1 MLTLILFLSLFRS
14 SISQELI
21 VGNLQNQ
28 YGTTGQ
34 SFHKEWSNNGWN
46 NNLDFAIYGWFKLSS
61 QLFSNNWIVGFHF
74 TSNDNTTWSNGS
86 NLGDRV
92 LTFFIQGYYL
102 QAGTYTT
109 QQNQPNVFNSLTYNT
124 NDMDKWAFI
133 YVACTQSGNT
143 FYSYFQLAS
152 SGVVKQQIPNII
164 HFTSNYYQ
172 IYVGYTKYFSNYFG
186 GQICSLY
193 LSAGPNAYTENET
206 TIQQLFNIQPSIAL
220 SCSFCQYMNLQLQFQ
235 FVFLTCDQNGV
246 STPQEPL
253 DIQIISS
260 AVPSLTQ
267 TQSQLAQ
274 SIIQINLK
282 KYQIPLNSDLD
293 ILLNSTQTNL
303 TCLQNLQNEWS
314 SQNCQLVNFKGLGQQ
329 YCYCQGQKPTTI
341 TNDLKSLIQN
351 KNLQTAFSSQGY
363 INITNFS
370 QFYKYALFYI
380 LSSVTLLQLGLYLY
394 GQRLDKKQSMY
405 QISQETHFFSSPFMN
420 SNLTQKNEQQ
430 QQNEKFY
437 DQNPQNKNNV
447 VDLIQL
453 EQEQGNQLKYNKSS
467 KPKKPH
473 QIIQQIEEIQ
483 QLDSLNNEESD
494 DILQNTDKKQ
504 DTQFIAMA
512 NTNSNFIS
520 SINIQTINLIP
531 QQQNSNLI
539 QFQTNNANNIKE
551 PSIAKFEQQQ
561 TYLYNNLDKLN
572 NKDQKEMLYA
582 ENLDQQS
589 NCGNFI
595 VQDQNTERKNNNNNQ
610 QQSLIQNKLPEE
622 DQKIKEQNII
632 HNNLEKLYQKS
643 FAIKI
648 FLLHDFFNIFY
659 TYDSEMSRSIRFN
672 IFYLRTI
679 HSLCLTTIFDDSYN
693 IYQKIFIS
701 VISSLMLVTGVKII
715 TLIHKIYIIG
725 KKLSFII
732 LIGLLVFYYYIILSI
747 ISGEEP
753 SYANSKT
760 ISFILILGVDFL
772 GISTLVSIL
781 KWSLIHL
788 SETYFKKDNF
798 IIIKLFDFLDINV
811 LLQGF

>member
-109 QQNQPNVFNSLTYNT
+109 Q
-124 NDMDKWAFI
+124 
-133 YVACTQSGNT
+133 
-143 FYSYFQLAS
+143 
-152 SGVVKQQIPNII
+152 
-164 HFTSNYYQ
+164 
-172 IYVGYTKYFSNYFG
+172 
-186 GQICSLY
+186 
-193 LSAGPNAYTENET
+193 
-206 TIQQLFNIQPSIAL
+206 
-220 SCSFCQYMNLQLQFQ
+220 YMNLQLQFQ

-293 ILLNSTQTNL
+293 IL
-303 TCLQNLQNEWS
+303 
-314 SQNCQLVNFKGLGQQ
+314 
-329 YCYCQGQKPTTI
+329 
-341 TNDLKSLIQN
+341 
-351 KNLQTAFSSQGY
+351 
-363 INITNFS
+363 
-370 QFYKYALFYI
+370 
-380 LSSVTLLQLGLYLY
+380 
-394 GQRLDKKQSMY
+394 
-405 QISQETHFFSSPFMN
+405 SQETHFFSSPFMN